1 MLSSSEIRK
10 SFIDFFAAKEHEVV
24 PSAPLVPIN
33 DPSLLFTNAGMNQF
47 KDIFLG
53 TGSRDYT
60 RAVNSQKCLRAGGK
74 HNDLE
79 EVGKDKYHH
88 TFFEMLG
95 NWSFGDYY
103 KKEAI
108 QWAWELIN
116 SIWKI
121 PKEKLFATV
130 HYEDEES
137 FELWNKV
144 TDIDKAHIFKF
155 GDKDNFWEMADTGP
169 CGPCSEIHYDRGIE
183 HCSQKDDPK
192 HHCELNGSCGRFVE
206 IWNLVF
212 IQFNRLDNGELID
225 LPKKHVDTG
234 AGFERLV
241 AILQGKTSNYETD
254 LFMPIIQHLEKI
266 AHIKFE
272 DNKHAFR
279 VISDHIRALTFSIA
293 DGVLPSNVGRGY
305 VIRRI
310 LRRATR
316 FGRIINI
323 QKPFLAELVD
333 TVCGILGDKYPEII
347 EKKMHIQMVINA
359 EEERFNQTLDMGI
372 NKFNDIVATQVM
384 IMKLIIENPKVKDY
398 FNKIYSI
405 ATKLT
410 EVSMQIQTQLLNDQ
424 RKKDKIIKELN
435 KLTFDEIIKKYNAA
449 SKISY
454 KDAFQLYDT
463 YGFPLDLTKIMAE
476 EKGLT
481 VDEAGFH
488 KEMEAQKSRA
498 RDDAKFDRQSDSF
511 SKLDIPPEHKSE
523 FIGYEEDAANCV
535 IEHYYVDEENNT
547 VFVLNK
553 TPFYAESG
561 GEIADTGK
569 IFNNEFEIEVE
580 DVQKQNDVIFHFGKL
595 VKGVIKDKNVKAIV
609 DLERRNNIA
618 RNHTASHLLHAALR
632 QILGTHLHQ
641 KGSHVAPDRL
651 RFDFTHFQQVTQ
663 DELDKVEL
671 IVNEK
676 IIMNIPVSPSI
687 ENLDD
692 ARKKGAM
699 ALFGEKYEKK
709 VRVIEIGDYSME
721 LCGGLHSQ
729 RTGDI
734 GFFKIISESSIA
746 AGVRRIEAVTGL
758 YASQFVK
765 QHENILHDLQHQLNT
780 KIIEIPKKIDKL
792 HTENKELRKHIEEL
806 ERASLKD
813 IVAELINNKQTIDGI
828 FVVSGLLNVKDIHQL
843 KEAADMLRQKIG
855 SGIGI
860 LGSKFDDKI
869 SLICIVTPD
878 LIQRF
883 HAGKIVNRAAAF
895 IGGKGGGKPDMAMAG
910 GKDIEKA
917 QTLFQ
922 KIPELIRDSHKN

>member
-10 SFIDFFAAKEHEVV
+10 SFIDFFAAKEHEII

-79 EVGKDKYHH
+79 EVGKDDYHH

-137 FELWNKV
+137 FELWKKV

-212 IQFNRLDNGELID
+212 IQFNRLDNGELVD

-254 LFMPIIQHLEKI
+254 LFMPIIHHIEKI
-266 AHIKFE
+266 AQVKFE
-272 DNKHAFR
+272 DEKHAFR
-279 VISDHIRALTFSIA
+279 VISDHIRALTFAIA
-293 DGVLPSNVGRGY
+293 DGVLPSNIGKGY

-316 FGRIINI
+316 FGRIIHI
-323 QKPFLAELVD
+323 HKPFLAELAD
-333 TVCGILGDKYPEII
+333 TVCDILGEQYPEIV
-347 EKKMHIQMVINA
+347 EKKMHIKMAVNA
-359 EEERFNQTLDMGI
+359 EEERFNQTLDVGI
-372 NKFNDIVATQVM
+372 SKFNE
-384 IMKLIIENPKVKDY
+384 IIENMGTSTVISGK
-398 FNKIYSI
+398 
-405 ATKLT
+405 
-410 EVSMQIQTQLLNDQ
+410 
-424 RKKDKIIKELN
+424 
-435 KLTFDEIIKKYNAA
+435 NA
-449 SKISY
+449 
-454 KDAFQLYDT
+454 FMLYDT
-463 YGFPLDLTKIMAE
+463 YGFPLDLTELMSE
-476 EKGLT
+476 EKGLE
-481 VDEAGFH
+481 VDKKEFE
-488 KEMEAQKSRA
+488 KEMETQKTRA
-498 RDDAKFDRQSDSF
+498 REDTKFDRQSDSF
-511 SKLDIPPEHKSE
+511 SKLEIPAEHKSE
-523 FIGYEEDAANCV
+523 FIGYENDTANCV
-535 IEHYYVDEENNT
+535 IEHHYIDDDNNA
-547 VFVLNK
+547 VVVLNK

-569 IFNNEFEIEVE
+569 IFNNEFELEVE
-580 DVQKQNDVIFHFGKL
+580 DVQKQNDVIFHFGKV
-595 VKGVIKDKNVKAIV
+595 VKGAINDKNVKAIV

-618 RNHTASHLLHAALR
+618 RNHTATHLLHAALR
-632 QILGTHLHQ
+632 QVLGTHLHQ
-641 KGSHVAPDRL
+641 KGSHVTPGRL
-651 RFDFTHFQQVTQ
+651 RFDFTHFQQVSRE
-663 DELDKVEL
+663 ELNKVEL
-671 IVNEK
+671 LVNEK
-676 IIMNIPVSPSI
+676 IIMNIPVNSLI

-709 VRVIEIGDYSME
+709 VRVIEIGDYSIE
-721 LCGGLHSQ
+721 LCGGLHCQ

-758 YASQFVK
+758 YASQFIK

-780 KIIEIPKKIDKL
+780 KIIEIPEKIEKL
-792 HTENKELRKHIEEL
+792 HAENKELRKQLEEL
-806 ERASLKD
+806 ERSSLKD
-813 IVAELINNKQTIDGI
+813 IVDDFIINKQSINGVV
-828 FVVSGLLNVKDIHQL
+828 VVSGMLAMKDIQQL
-843 KEAADMLRQKIG
+843 KEAAVTLRQKIG

-910 GKDIEKA
+910 GKDIEGA
-917 QTLFQ
+917 QELFT
-922 KIPELIRDSHKN
+922 KIPELIRDFQKN

>member
-1 MLSSSEIRK
+1 MQSSSDIRK
-10 SFIDFFAAKEHEVV
+10 SFLDFFATKEHEIV

-47 KDIFLG
+47 KDIFLV
-53 TGSRDYT
+53 TGSREYT

-79 EVGKDKYHH
+79 EVGKDEYHH

-108 QWAWELIN
+108 QWAWELVT

-121 PKEKLFATV
+121 PKGKLYATV
-130 HYEDEES
+130 HYEDDES
-137 FELWNKV
+137 FELWKKV
-144 TDIDKAHIFKF
+144 TDIEPDRVLKF

-183 HCSQKDDPK
+183 HCSQKDD
-192 HHCELNGSCGRFVE
+192 HNHRCEVNGTCGRYIE

-254 LFMPIIQHLEKI
+254 LFMPIIRHIEKI
-266 AHIKFE
+266 TQVKFE
-272 DNKHAFR
+272 DEKHAFR
-279 VISDHIRALTFSIA
+279 VISDHIRALTFAIA
-293 DGVLPSNVGRGY
+293 DGVLPSNVSRGY

-323 QKPFLAELVD
+323 HKPFLAELVD
-333 TVCGILGDKYPEII
+333 TVCEILGEQYPEII
-347 EKKMHIQMVINA
+347 EKKMHIKMAINA

-372 NKFNDIVATQVM
+372 NKFNDIVANLGTSTV
-384 IMKLIIENPKVKDY
+384 ISGK
-398 FNKIYSI
+398 
-405 ATKLT
+405 
-410 EVSMQIQTQLLNDQ
+410 
-424 RKKDKIIKELN
+424 
-435 KLTFDEIIKKYNAA
+435 NA
-449 SKISY
+449 
-454 KDAFQLYDT
+454 FMLYDT
-463 YGFPLDLTKIMAE
+463 YGFPLDLTELMAE
-476 EKGLT
+476 EKGLE
-481 VDEAGFH
+481 VDKKGFE
-488 KEMEAQKSRA
+488 KEMEAQKARA
-498 RDDAKFDRQSDSF
+498 RNDAKFDRQSDSF
-511 SKLDIPPEHKSE
+511 SKLNIPASHKSK
-523 FIGYEEDAANCV
+523 FIGYENDAANCI
-535 IEHYYVDEENNT
+535 IEHHYVDEENNA

-595 VKGVIKDKNVKAIV
+595 IKGAIKDKNVKAIV

-632 QILGTHLHQ
+632 QVLGTHLHQ

-671 IVNEK
+671 LVNEK

-721 LCGGLHSQ
+721 LCGGLHCQ

-758 YASQFVK
+758 YAYEFVK
-765 QHENILHDLQHQLNT
+765 QHEHILHQLQMQLNT
-780 KIIEIPKKIDKL
+780 KVSEIPEKIDKVQA
-792 HTENKELRKHIEEL
+792 ENKELRKHIEEL
-806 ERASLKD
+806 ERASLKV
-813 IVAELINNKQTIDGI
+813 IIAQLISSKKSIDGI
-828 FVVSGLLNVKDIHQL
+828 SVVSCLLDVNDIHQL
-843 KEAADMLRQKIG
+843 KEAADMLRQKFD
-855 SGIGI
+855 SGIGL
-860 LGSKFDDKI
+860 LGAIFDDKI
-869 SLICIVTPD
+869 SLICTVTED
-878 LIQRF
+878 LTNRF

-910 GKDIEKA
+910 GKDIDKA
-917 QTLFQ
+917 HDLFQ
-922 KIPELIRDSHKN
+922 KIPELIHDSQKV

>member
-1 MLSSSEIRK
+1 MLTSSQIRK
-10 SFIDFFAAKEHEVV
+10 SFIEFFAAKEHEIV

-60 RAVNSQKCLRAGGK
+60 RAVDSQKCLRAGGK

-79 EVGKDKYHH
+79 EVGKDEYHH

-108 QWAWELIN
+108 LWAWELVT

-121 PKEKLFATV
+121 PKEKLYASV
-130 HYEDEES
+130 HYEDDES
-137 FELWNKV
+137 FKLWNKE
-144 TDIDKAHIFKF
+144 TDIEPDRILKF

-183 HCSQKDDPK
+183 HCSQKDDPNHK
-192 HHCELNGSCGRFVE
+192 CEVNGSCGRYVE

-241 AILQGKTSNYETD
+241 AILQGKTSNYESD
-254 LFMPIIQHLEKI
+254 LFMPIIRHIEKI
-266 AHIKFE
+266 AQVKFE
-272 DNKHAFR
+272 DDKHAFR

-323 QKPFLAELVD
+323 HKPFLAELAD
-333 TVCGILGDKYPEII
+333 TVCGILGDQYPEII

-372 NKFNDIVATQVM
+372 SKFNDIVEHLGMSTV
-384 IMKLIIENPKVKDY
+384 ISGK
-398 FNKIYSI
+398 
-405 ATKLT
+405 
-410 EVSMQIQTQLLNDQ
+410 
-424 RKKDKIIKELN
+424 
-435 KLTFDEIIKKYNAA
+435 NA
-449 SKISY
+449 
-454 KDAFQLYDT
+454 FMLYDT
-463 YGFPLDLTKIMAE
+463 YGFPLDLTELMAE
-476 EKGLT
+476 EKGFE
-481 VDEAGFH
+481 VDKKGFE
-488 KEMEAQKSRA
+488 KEMEAQKNRA
-498 RDDAKFDRQSDSF
+498 RDDAKFDRQSDTF

-523 FIGYEEDAANCV
+523 FVGYEQDVANCV
-535 IEHYYVDEENNT
+535 IEHYYVDEENNV
-547 VFVLNK
+547 VFVLNT

-595 VKGVIKDKNVKAIV
+595 IKGAIKDKNVKAIV

-632 QILGTHLHQ
+632 QVLGTHLHQ

-671 IVNEK
+671 LVNEK

-687 ENLDD
+687 ENLED

-721 LCGGLHSQ
+721 LCGGLHCK

-758 YASQFVK
+758 YAYEFVK
-765 QHENILHDLQHQLNT
+765 QHEHILHQLQMQLNT
-780 KIIEIPKKIDKL
+780 KVSDIPEKLDKL
-792 HTENKELRKHIEEL
+792 HADNKELRKQIEEL

-813 IVAELINNKQTIDGI
+813 IIDQLISSKKTIDGI
-828 FVVSGLLNVKDIHQL
+828 SVVSGLLDVKDIRQI

-855 SGIGI
+855 SGIGV
-860 LGSKFDDKI
+860 LGAIFDDKI
-869 SLICIVTPD
+869 SLICTVTED
-878 LIQRF
+878 LTKRF

-910 GKDIEKA
+910 GKDIENA
-917 QTLFQ
+917 HTLFQ
-922 KIPELIRDSHKN
+922 KIPELIHDSRTV

>member
-372 NKFNDIVATQVM
+372 SKFNDIVQ
-384 IMKLIIENPKVKDY
+384 
-398 FNKIYSI
+398 
-405 ATKLT
+405 
-410 EVSMQIQTQLLNDQ
+410 QLG
-424 RKKDKIIKELN
+424 
-435 KLTFDEIIKKYNAA
+435 T
-449 SKISY
+449 STVISG
-454 KDAFQLYDT
+454 KNAFQLYDT
-463 YGFPLDLTKIMAE
+463 YGFPLDLTELMAE
-476 EKGLT
+476 EKGLE
-481 VDEAGFH
+481 VDKKGFE
-488 KEMEAQKSRA
+488 KEMEAQKNRA

-523 FIGYEEDAANCV
+523 FVGYEQDAANCV
-535 IEHYYVDEENNT
+535 IEHYYVDEENNA

-561 GEIADTGK
+561 GEVADTGK
-569 IFNNEFEIEVE
+569 ISNNEFEIEVE

-595 VKGVIKDKNVKAIV
+595 VKGAIKDKNVKAIV
-609 DLERRNNIA
+609 DLDRRNNIA

-632 QILGTHLHQ
+632 QVLGTHLHQ
-641 KGSHVAPDRL
+641 KGSHVASDRL

-671 IVNEK
+671 LVNEK

-721 LCGGLHSQ
+721 LCGGLHCL

-758 YASQFVK
+758 YAFEFVK
-765 QHENILHDLQHQLNT
+765 QHEHILHQLQLQLNT
-780 KIIEIPKKIDKL
+780 KFTEIPEKIDKL
-792 HTENKELRKHIEEL
+792 HSENKELRKHIEEL

-813 IVAELINNKQTIDGI
+813 VISDLITHKIDVDGVAVTFGI
-828 FVVSGLLNVKDIHQL
+828 LDVNDIHQL
-843 KEAADMLRQKIG
+843 KEAADMLKQQIG
-855 SGIGI
+855 SGIGL
-860 LGSKFDDKI
+860 LGAKIDDKV
-869 SLICIVTPD
+869 SLICIVPRD
-878 LIQRF
+878 LTDYL
-883 HAGKIVNRAAAF
+883 HAGKIVNEAAEYV
-895 IGGKGGGKPDMAMAG
+895 GGKGGGKPFIAMAG
-910 GKDIEKA
+910 GMNQNGLKDIFNKDN
-917 QTLFQ
+917 
-922 KIPELIRDSHKN
+922 IPIIIRNSQNR